1 VKILIVLTSHDRL
14 GDTGKKTG
22 FWFDEFATPYYI
34 FRDAGIVLTLAS
46 PEGGLPPVDPRSE
59 RPEGETAATIRF
71 RRDGYA
77 QAELANARMLSGIS
91 ARDHDA
97 AFYPGGHGPL
107 WDLANDPHSIAL
119 IETMFRT
126 GRPLALVCHGPGALR
141 YTMASNGRPLV
152 AGKSVTGFSN
162 LEEAAIE
169 LTDAVPFLVEDML
182 RNNGGNYCRK
192 DKWQPYAVSDGDLIT
207 GQNPASSE
215 AVAKALLDRLR
226 IKGQATKGGKAS
238 TRNT

>member
-1 VKILIVLTSHDRL
+1 MRILIVLTSHDRL

-59 RPEGETAATIRF
+59 WPEAETAATIRF
-71 RRDGYA
+71 QRDAYA
-77 QAELANARMLSGIS
+77 QAELANARMLSSIS
-91 ARDHDA
+91 ARDYDA

-119 IETMFRT
+119 IETMFCT
-126 GRPLALVCHGPGALR
+126 GHPLALVCHGPGALR
-141 YTMASNGRPLV
+141 YAVASNGRPLV

-162 LEEAAIE
+162 LEEAAIG
-169 LTDAVPFLVEDML
+169 LTDVVPFLVEDIL
-182 RNNGGNYCRK
+182 KSNGGNYFRK
-192 DKWQPYAVSDGDLIT
+192 EKWQPYAVSDGDLIT

-215 AVAKALLDRLR
+215 AVANALLDRLR
-226 IKGQATKGGKAS
+226 IKGQATKGGNVGIRSA
-238 TRNT
+238 